1 MENEANAQ
9 TERGLSFEH
18 RASGVKTVCLC
29 TSSATCSKR
38 KNLHGKH
45 FLHQDK
51 VIGSDLPMAAF
62 DSIAHIQYLT
72 VVSPHVC
79 VKTEVEE
86 VEQNG

>member
-1 MENEANAQ
+1 M
-9 TERGLSFEH
+9 L
-18 RASGVKTVCLC
+18 K
-29 TSSATCSKR
+29 KK

-51 VIGSDLPMAAF
+51 VIGRDWSMAASDL
-62 DSIAHIQYLT
+62 IAHIHNLT

-86 VEQNG
+86 VEQNNR